1 MKQILIIDESPLV
14 REYLR
19 LKLDVENIIEVIT
32 AINALDGI
40 SKIRTQVPDLI
51 IMDYHLKKA
60 GCLEVLKQKKESPNT
75 VNTPVIIMAQHI
87 DQSRII
93 KLLPYNV
100 KKVFTKPIKIDALC
114 TTITEILGIPF
125 DIDESPGIV
134 EVHVNDNIIFVEI
147 AQGLNRDKMDLLHF
161 KIQELIALYRIR
173 LPKIIVMLSDIT
185 LGFADGLNI
194 QKLLKVILESSGV
207 EKQNLRILTKDAFLR
222 KFIEG
227 QKEYDDIEVV
237 SNLQYAIEG
246 LIDEFADPA
255 EYEGKE
261 AELIEKKVLSADT
274 RTHGETIQLRFKA
287 EAKSNRKD
295 IKDLMRNLKIAAVDD
310 DFMTQEL
317 IKFTFKSAGSS
328 VKIYSDGD
336 EFLADGKAEHFDLI
350 FLDLLMPKVD
360 GFSVLRALK
369 TGGIYRPI
377 IVLSAV
383 SQRNTVIRAFQMGI
397 KSYLIKPLTPDDIF
411 ANAME
416 ILRSSF

>member
-14 REYLR
+14 REYLN
-19 LKLDVENIIEVIT
+19 LKLDVRNIEVIT

-40 SKIRTQVPDLI
+40 SKIRTQLPDLI

-60 GCLEVLKQKKESPNT
+60 GCFEVLKQKKESPNT
-75 VNTPVIIMAQHI
+75 VNTPVIIMAQYI

-93 KLLPYNV
+93 KLLPYDV
-100 KKVFTKPIKIDALC
+100 KKVFTKPVKIDALC

-147 AQGLNRDKMDLLHF
+147 AQGLNRDKLDLLYF
-161 KIQELIALYRIR
+161 KIRELIALYRIR
-173 LPKIIVMLSDIT
+173 LPKIIVMVSNIT

-194 QKLLKVILESSGV
+194 QKMLKVILESSGV
-207 EKQNLRILTKDAFLR
+207 ARQNLRILTKNAFLR
-222 KFIEG
+222 KFIEE

-237 SNLQYAIEG
+237 SNLQYAMDG
-246 LIDEFADPA
+246 LIKEFADPA

-261 AELIEKKVLSADT
+261 AELIEEKVLSADA

-287 EAKSNRKD
+287 EVKSNQEN
-295 IKDLMRNLKIAAVDD
+295 IQDLIGNLKIAVVDD

-317 IKFTFKSAGSS
+317 IKLTFKSVGSA
-328 VKIYSDGD
+328 VKTYSDGA
-336 EFLADGKAEHFDLI
+336 EFLTDVKAEHFDLI

-369 TGGIYRPI
+369 TGGIYRPV
-377 IVLSAV
+377 IVLSTV

-397 KSYLIKPLTPDDIF
+397 KSYLIKPLKPRDIF
-411 ANAME
+411 TNAME
-416 ILRSSF
+416 ILKSSF

>member
-19 LKLDVENIIEVIT
+19 LKLDVENIEVIT

-51 IMDYHLKKA
+51 IMDYYLKKA
-60 GCLEVLKQKKESPNT
+60 SCLEVLKQKKESPNT
-75 VNTPVIIMAQHI
+75 VNTPVIIIAQHI

-93 KLLPYNV
+93 NLLPYNV

-125 DIDESPGIV
+125 GIDESPGIV

-147 AQGLNRDKMDLLHF
+147 AQGLNRDKLDLLHF
-161 KIQELIALYRIR
+161 KIRELIVLYKIR
-173 LPKIIVMLSDIT
+173 LPKIIVMLSDII

-194 QKLLKVILESSGV
+194 QKLLKVILGV
-207 EKQNLRILTKDAFLR
+207 PEVERQNLRILTKDAFLR
-222 KFIEG
+222 KFIEE
-227 QKEYDDIEVV
+227 QTEYDGIEVV
-237 SNLQYAIEG
+237 SNLQYAMDG

-261 AELIEKKVLSADT
+261 AELIEEKVLSADT
-274 RTHGETIQLRFKA
+274 RAHGETIQLRFKA

-295 IKDLMRNLKIAAVDD
+295 IQKIMSNLKIAVVDD

-317 IKFTFKSAGSS
+317 IKFTFKSVGSS

-336 EFLADGKAEHFDLI
+336 EFLADGKAGHFDLI

-369 TGGIYRPI
+369 TGEIYRPI

-383 SQRNTVIRAFQMGI
+383 SQRNTVIQAFQMGI
-397 KSYLIKPLTPDDIF
+397 KSYLIKPLTADAIF
-411 ANAME
+411 TNAME